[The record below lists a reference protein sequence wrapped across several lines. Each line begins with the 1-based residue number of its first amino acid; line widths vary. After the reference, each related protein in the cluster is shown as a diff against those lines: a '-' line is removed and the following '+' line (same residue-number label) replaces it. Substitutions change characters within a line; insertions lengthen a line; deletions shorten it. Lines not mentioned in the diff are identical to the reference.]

1 MRNLIRMERISH
13 RTLGVA
19 RAIRSAG
26 RAASAVESGR
36 SPRPSDLE
44 RLGISVV
51 AFSAVNP
58 R

>member
-1 MRNLIRMERISH
+1 MERISH
-13 RTLGVA
+13 RILGVA

>member
-1 MRNLIRMERISH
+1 MERISH
-13 RTLGVA
+13 RILGVA
-19 RAIRSAG
+19 GAIRSAG
-26 RAASAVESGR
+26 RATSAVEGGR

-51 AFSAVNP
+51 AFSAINH